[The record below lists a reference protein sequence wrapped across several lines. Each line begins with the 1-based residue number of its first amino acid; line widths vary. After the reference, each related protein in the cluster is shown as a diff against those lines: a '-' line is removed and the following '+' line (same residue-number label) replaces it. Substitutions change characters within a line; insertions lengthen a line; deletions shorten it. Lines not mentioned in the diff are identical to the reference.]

1 MKNLLQKMS
10 VLVLISIFSLFNF
23 SCSQVRKTTNLDG
36 QKLTKSEISALLYSL
51 EEEKLAFEVYDLMY
65 EKWGTIQFG
74 NIRQSEE
81 MHIAEVQKHLDHY
94 KIPYQILEKGKYQ
107 NAELQKLYNQLVAQ
121 GNISELEALKVG
133 ATIEDVDIY
142 DLEKLIKEVENPAI
156 VQSFKFL
163 ECGSRN
169 HMRAFNRGLLRY
181 GFDYT
186 PKYITKNQLQEILN
200 SDHERCGMMR

>member
-65 EKWGTIQFG
+65 EKWGTMQFG

-81 MHIAEVQKHLDHY
+81 MHIAEVQKHLAQY

-133 ATIEDVDIY
+133 ATIEDVDID
-142 DLEKLIKEVENPAI
+142 DLETLKQHTTNTVILSVYEK
-156 VQSFKFL
+156 L

-169 HMRAFNRGLLRY
+169 HLRSFVA
-181 GFDYT
+181 GITNLGDTYT
-186 PKYITKNQLQEILN
+186 PQFISLAEFQSIIN
-200 SDHERCGMMR
+200 SANEQCGN